1 MRELDVIM
9 TGFTGDAE
17 TREMTETSLKSLR
30 DSEGGHSLPM

>member
-17 TREMTETSLKSLR
+17 TREMTETSLWLNTN
-30 DSEGGHSLPM
+30 DENI